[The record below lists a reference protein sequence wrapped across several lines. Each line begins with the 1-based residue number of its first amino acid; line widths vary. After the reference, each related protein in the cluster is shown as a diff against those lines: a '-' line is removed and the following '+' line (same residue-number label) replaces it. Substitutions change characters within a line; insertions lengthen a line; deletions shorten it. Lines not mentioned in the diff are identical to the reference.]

1 MSFQA
6 PRNSSPFSSQQ
17 PFQNNYWRASRSPG
31 TNGLPGYGFSPP
43 TGISNSLNN
52 PLAGDRTLP
61 MYKDKPYFAP
71 RRTGPRARRRKI
83 IYSGL
88 CLFVLL
94 ALWYYSGSGQPEWKT
109 PDAEK
114 GAELWKWVQSFEESE
129 PPYDGSA
136 VTEKIDWEARRE
148 KVRDVF
154 IVSWDGYAAH
164 AWGYDEYHP
173 IAKNG
178 RHMIEGGM
186 GWIIVDAL
194 DTLMIMNLTS
204 RVQHARS
211 WIHNSLQYN
220 QDHDVN
226 TFETTIRML
235 GGLLSAHYL
244 STNYPELAPLTDDD
258 TGAPGED
265 LYIEKATDLADRLL
279 GAFESGTGIPYASI
293 NLNKSEGLP
302 SYADNGASSTAEAT
316 TLQLEFKYL
325 AKLTGEA
332 EYWQAVE
339 KVMEVVDDQKMEDG
353 LLPIYV
359 YPETGEF
366 KGDNIRL
373 GSRGD
378 SYYEYLIKQYLQTKE
393 TEPIYKDMWDE
404 SLVGVRK
411 HLITYTQNAKLT
423 VLGERPA
430 GLHGVLSPKMDHLVC
445 FYPGT
450 IALAATGGRPLSE
463 ARQSPDWGQRQEE
476 EILLARELTKT
487 CWATYLITKTG
498 LAPEITYFNVD
509 DPRVMET
516 DMYPDS
522 TIANPSSGQQ
532 KASGELPLLSKS
544 IYPVTDYSTKW
555 RDDLNIHKQDRHN
568 LQRPETVESLFY
580 MYRITGDDIY
590 RHWGWEMFKSFVK
603 HTAVVEDIPVDE
615 LSKED
620 TSSSTSSSE
629 TEEDDGTR
637 QKSKPQKITGFTSL
651 SNADDDPPVKRDNME
666 SFWMAETL
674 KYFYLLFSDRDF
686 ISLEE
691 HVFNTEAHPLPRFKP
706 TGELKTGWMRKSR
719 TITTSSEEVEESV

>member
-6 PRNSSPFSSQQ
+6 PRNNSPFASQQ
-17 PFQNNYWRASRSPG
+17 PFQNNYWRASRSPAN
-31 TNGLPGYGFSPP
+31 NGLPGYGLSPSA
-43 TGISNSLNN
+43 GLSNSLNT
-52 PLAGDRTLP
+52 PIAADRTLP

-71 RRTGPRARRRKI
+71 RRTGPRTRRRKL
-83 IYSGL
+83 IYGGL
-88 CLFVLL
+88 CALVLL
-94 ALWYYSGSGQPEWKT
+94 ALWYYSRAAQPEWTT
-109 PDAEK
+109 PDAANGE
-114 GAELWKWVQSFEESE
+114 ELWKWVQGLDESDPE
-129 PPYDGSA
+129 YDGSSQ
-136 VTEKIDWEARRE
+136 TKIDWDARRE

-154 IVSWDGYAAH
+154 TISWDGYAKN

-173 IAKNG
+173 ISKYG
-178 RHMIEGGM
+178 RHMIAGGM

-235 GGLLSAHYL
+235 GGLLSAHHL
-244 STNYPELAPLTDDD
+244 STTYPELASITDDD
-258 TGAPGED
+258 EGSPGED

-279 GAFESGTGIPYASI
+279 GAFDSSTGIPYASI
-293 NLNKSEGLP
+293 NLNKSEGIP

-316 TLQLEFKYL
+316 TVQLEFKYL

-339 KVMEVVDDQKMEDG
+339 KVMEVVDAQKMQDG
-353 LLPIYV
+353 LVPIYI
-359 YPETGEF
+359 YPETGQF

-378 SYYEYLIKQYLQTKE
+378 SYYEYLIKQYLQTSEHEPVYKE
-393 TEPIYKDMWDE
+393 MWDE
-404 SLVGVRK
+404 ALAGMRK
-411 HLITYTQNAKLT
+411 HLVTYTQNARLT
-423 VLGERPA
+423 VLGERPS
-430 GLHGVLSPKMDHLVC
+430 GLSGVLSPKMDHLVC
-445 FYPGT
+445 FLPGT
-450 IALAATGGRPLSE
+450 IALGATGGIPLSE
-463 ARQSPDWGQRQEE
+463 ARKSPNWGQRQEE

-487 CWATYLITKTG
+487 CWATYRITQTG
-498 LAPEITYFNVD
+498 LAPEITYFKVD
-509 DPRVMET
+509 DPRVMEA

-522 TIANPSSGQQ
+522 TIATGIEGQQ
-532 KASGELPLLSKS
+532 ASHGELPLLSKPLTS
-544 IYPVTDYSTKW
+544 DSGW
-555 RDDLNIHKQDRHN
+555 RKDLDIHRQDRHN

-580 MYRITGDDIY
+580 MYRITGDDMY

-603 HTAVVEDIPVDE
+603 HTAVPAVI
-615 LSKED
+615 S
-620 TSSSTSSSE
+620 
-629 TEEDDGTR
+629 R
-637 QKSKPQKITGFTSL
+637 ITGFTSL
-651 SNADDDPPVKRDNME
+651 SNADTIPPDTRDNME

-691 HVFNTEAHPLPRFKP
+691 NVFNTEAHPLPRFKP
-706 TGELKTGWMRKSR
+706 TGDLKTGWTRKSR
-719 TITTSSEEVEESV
+719 TRSEDQTVEEGSV